1 MPFVNLL
8 YVYARQS
15 GLRDLIRFA
24 SLALDCSGR
33 GSELAEKL
41 DRERRQ
47 LWGSRL
53 NAAKAKAR
61 EAETKLSLPL
71 MLLLLV
77 MVVIAISPALLEM

>member
-1 MPFVNLL
+1 M
-8 YVYARQS
+8 
-15 GLRDLIRFA
+15 
-24 SLALDCSGR
+24 
-33 GSELAEKL
+33 ELAEKL